1 MKVLNAVPLTT
12 TASRKA
18 TAFSLIMRMV
28 LVPCFVVVGSP
39 GNPRGGERGLPG
51 PEQHIF
57 RCTQF
62 SITVSIENNSS
73 AQSKKAMIGGIAA
86 GCGSRRGRL
95 FRGGRLAAASLSLRA
110 WRKRRAMTVHDDLA
124 RGGRA
129 RRSCRPAGGQWG
141 RIRPRLPGNA
151 SLRTEGGVG
160 EEAPR
165 CIAWAASGVRKRT
178 IQMRKHQFELR
189 QMQQLIMRRTQSG
202 RRIAPA
208 AASIT
213 RACAQLAATVPLLR
227 PCMATTR
234 STSASAAVRASA
246 THLASTAGRP

>member
-1 MKVLNAVPLTT
+1 M
-12 TASRKA
+12 
-18 TAFSLIMRMV
+18 
-28 LVPCFVVVGSP
+28 
-39 GNPRGGERGLPG
+39 PG

-57 RCTQF
+57 SCAQF
-62 SITVSIENNSS
+62 SISVSIENNSS
-73 AQSKKAMIGGIAA
+73 AQSKKAMFGGIAA

-95 FRGGRLAAASLSLRA
+95 FRGGEVGGRVSFAAGLAQAPGNDGS
-110 WRKRRAMTVHDDLA
+110 RRPGE
-124 RGGRA
+124 GGRA

-151 SLRTEGGVG
+151 SLRTDGGVG

-208 AASIT
+208 ATSIT